1 LGYLC
6 NEKFKVEHC
15 DMSQPFLHSESRN
28 MTIEQLIE
36 KLKFTPEQI
45 EFSEVIATI
54 DEHYEFTPT
63 GFKNGDTHNEVGQ
76 NSGSCKVFS
85 FAKLQG
91 FNQQQ
96 TLDCFGAFYRKDV
109 LENPEG
115 DNHQNI
121 RNFMKYG
128 WDGIHFED
136 VALKLK

>member
-1 LGYLC
+1 MLK
-6 NEKFKVEHC
+6 N
-15 DMSQPFLHSESRN
+15 SN
-28 MTIEQLIE
+28 MTIEQLLV
-36 KLKFTPEQI
+36 KLKTTPERI

-63 GFKNGDTHNEVGQ
+63 AFKNGDTHNEAGQ
-76 NSGSCKVFS
+76 NSGSCKLLS